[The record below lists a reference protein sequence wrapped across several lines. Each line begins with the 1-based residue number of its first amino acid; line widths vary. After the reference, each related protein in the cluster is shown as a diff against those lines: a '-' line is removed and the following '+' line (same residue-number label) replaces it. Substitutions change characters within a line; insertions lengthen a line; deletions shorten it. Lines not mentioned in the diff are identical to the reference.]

1 MRPTDFLFLALHAVI
16 LLPAAAAADLAVTK
30 TADPAGDAVV
40 ATVGG
45 VAITVER
52 FELEM
57 ARRGGGRPGRF
68 ATAEERRALLDE
80 MVHERLLVEAARAAG
95 YERDPEIV
103 AALERLMAA
112 KLERERLEEEHPAV
126 EVSDE
131 EIAAAYE
138 ADPETYTLPEQVR
151 AALVLLEVPA
161 TASAERLAE
170 LRQQAAT
177 ILAEVR
183 DVDPATGFGDLARR
197 YSADRASRY
206 VGVVVGWLV
215 RGDRYRWP
223 AEVVEAAFAL
233 AAAGDVA
240 EVATAKGRY
249 LVRLIERRPANLR
262 PLAQVA
268 DGIRRELVRRRH
280 AARREAFFAGLRRE
294 IAVEVDAAML
304 DEIGPPPES
313 RPPMVQTG
321 N

>member
-1 MRPTDFLFLALHAVI
+1 
-16 LLPAAAAADLAVTK
+16 
-30 TADPAGDAVV
+30 
-40 ATVGG
+40 
-45 VAITVER
+45 VEH
-52 FELEM
+52 LKQEM

-80 MVHERLLVEAARAAG
+80 MVRERLLIAAARAAG
-95 YERDPEIV
+95 YDRDPEIV

-112 KLERERLEEEHPAV
+112 KFDRDRLDEEPAAV

-138 ADPETYTLPEQVR
+138 ADPERYTVPEQVR
-151 AALVLLEVPA
+151 AGLIVLEVPA
-161 TASAERLAE
+161 GASAERRAE
-170 LRQQAAT
+170 LRQQAET

-183 DVDPATGFGDLARR
+183 DVDPARGFGDLARR

-206 VGVVVGWLV
+206 VGGVVGWLV

-233 AAAGDVA
+233 ATAGDAA
-240 EVATAKGRY
+240 EVATAKGLY
-249 LVRLIERRPANLR
+249 LVRLIERRPAALR
-262 PLAQVA
+262 PLADVA
-268 DGIRRELVRRRH
+268 DGIRRELLRRRY

-294 IAVEVDAAML
+294 IAVEVDAAAL
-304 DEIGPPPES
+304 DEIGPPAEP
-313 RPPMVQTG
+313 RPPEMQPPAVAD